1 MKEDVAEIKA
11 LSGWTGAKTQRSER
25 VLLCLTLKVFD
36 LQQGDPAAGSSK
48 NALPRRVEH
57 AAVGVLVY
65 VSAHYCVVTFIHT
78 HLLLWLRLPA
88 A

>member
-48 NALPRRVEH
+48 NALPHRVQH

-65 VSAHYCVVTFIHT
+65 VSAHYCVVTFIYT
-78 HLLLWLRLPA
+78 HLLLRLRLPA

>member
-36 LQQGDPAAGSSK
+36 LQ
-48 NALPRRVEH
+48 
-57 AAVGVLVY
+57 
-65 VSAHYCVVTFIHT
+65 
-78 HLLLWLRLPA
+78 
-88 A
+88 